1 VQHGNSFRF
10 TLVEKA
16 NGFDIYEGQFLQIQ
30 NCWGFA
36 KLEFGFD
43 LIQVRRPKLS
53 TQPNPRSGPF
63 NPERHEN
70 RGSEVASMGMQGK
83 AHSRLAEKVELR
95 RAGDARF

>member
-1 VQHGNSFRF
+1 VQHGNTLRF
-10 TLVEKA
+10 TRVEKA

-30 NCWGFA
+30 NCCGFA
-36 KLEFGFD
+36 KLDFGFD
-43 LIQVRRPKLS
+43 LIQMRRPKLS

-70 RGSEVASMGMQGK
+70 RGSEVHRWECKAR
-83 AHSRLAEKVELR
+83 AHSWLAEKGELR